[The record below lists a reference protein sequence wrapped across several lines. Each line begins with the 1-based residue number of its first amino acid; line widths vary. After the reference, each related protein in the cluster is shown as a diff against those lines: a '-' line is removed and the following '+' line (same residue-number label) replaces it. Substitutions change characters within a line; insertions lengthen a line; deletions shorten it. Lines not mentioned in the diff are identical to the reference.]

1 MTKILLCAALA
12 YAIVAMAAIVI
23 DDGVT
28 DARPR
33 PTTTMIV
40 EVPTELVEDA
50 VEVWAARTDGRPH
63 RGVTVHPLVVTS
75 GGLNTFGR
83 GTSRRL

>member
-28 DARPR
+28 GARPR
-33 PTTTMIV
+33 PTTTLIV
-40 EVPTELVEDA
+40 DVPTELVEDA
-50 VEVWAARTDGRPH
+50 VEVWAARTDGPI
-63 RGVTVHPLVVTS
+63 
-75 GGLNTFGR
+75 GR
-83 GTSRRL
+83 AFASDHS